1 MRNRPIILKL
11 GGSVITSKNE
21 LFKAKTEVVDQIAK
35 EVASAKCDHLVI
47 VHGGGSFG
55 HPIAKKYK
63 IHKGFRHPNQIIGF
77 SETHKAME
85 QLNQIVIDAFLRKK
99 IPVISIPP
107 SSCVTTS
114 RGRITEFN
122 IPVRE
127 YIKKGFIPVVYG
139 DAVMDEEW
147 GMAILSGDQIV
158 KYLAMNLE
166 ARRVIFGVDVDG
178 VFTADPKQYQDAK
191 LIRKITPRNFDRI
204 LSSLETSDVGDVTG
218 GMGGKIKELVEIAER
233 GIEVSIMNATKP
245 GNVESALTGKDVLG
259 THVYG
264 WEYKVKEAPV
274 EPRKLDHIR
283 VCLEK
288 PVQAQDKTAGLED
301 IELIHNAIPEI
312 SKKDVDPS
320 SGFLGH
326 NLDAPIIIAA
336 MTGGH
341 PIAKKINATLAEAAK
356 ELNIGLGVGSQR
368 AALEDPGLIDTF
380 RVVREIAPDAFI
392 IGNLGAPQ
400 LSRGYSLREIEKAV
414 KMIDANAIA
423 IHLNALQEAIQ
434 PEGETDFSGVTDTI
448 GEISKKTSIPIIA
461 KETGAGIARE
471 EAQILE
477 KSGIAAIDVGGAG
490 GTTWAGVETY
500 RAAESGDEGRNRI
513 GKTFWDWG
521 IPTAVSA
528 FEVAQSTKLPVIATG
543 GVRSGLDAA
552 KLIALGASVVGVAFP
567 LLQSAYR
574 GDVNEVINTLN
585 TMIEEL
591 RITMHL
597 VGAKTIDKLKSARV
611 IISGKTG
618 QWLQLRGY
626 EVSRFANRTIK

>member
-1 MRNRPIILKL
+1 M
-11 GGSVITSKNE
+11 
-21 LFKAKTEVVDQIAK
+21 
-35 EVASAKCDHLVI
+35 
-47 VHGGGSFG
+47 
-55 HPIAKKYK
+55 
-63 IHKGFRHPNQIIGF
+63 
-77 SETHKAME
+77 
-85 QLNQIVIDAFLRKK
+85 
-99 IPVISIPP
+99 
-107 SSCVTTS
+107 
-114 RGRITEFN
+114 
-122 IPVRE
+122 
-127 YIKKGFIPVVYG
+127 
-139 DAVMDEEW
+139 
-147 GMAILSGDQIV
+147 
-158 KYLAMNLE
+158 
-166 ARRVIFGVDVDG
+166 
-178 VFTADPKQYQDAK
+178 
-191 LIRKITPRNFDRI
+191 
-204 LSSLETSDVGDVTG
+204 
-218 GMGGKIKELVEIAER
+218 
-233 GIEVSIMNATKP
+233 
-245 GNVESALTGKDVLG
+245 
-259 THVYG
+259 
-264 WEYKVKEAPV
+264 KEASV
-274 EPRKLDHIR
+274 EPRKLDHIKI
-283 VCLEK
+283 CLEK

-312 SKKDVDPS
+312 SKKDVDLS
-320 SGFLGH
+320 LDFLDH

-341 PIAKKINATLAEAAK
+341 LIAKKINATLAEAARK
-356 ELNIGLGVGSQR
+356 LNIGLGVGSQR
-368 AALEDPGLIDTF
+368 AALEDPGLVDTF

-400 LSRGYSLREIEKAV
+400 LSRGYSLREIEKAT

-434 PEGETDFSGVTDTI
+434 PEGETDFSGVIDAI
-448 GEISKKTSIPIIA
+448 GDISKKSSVPIIA

-490 GTTWAGVETY
+490 GTSWAGVETY
-500 RAAESGDEGRNRI
+500 RAVESEDESRNRI

-574 GDVNEVINTLN
+574 GDVNHVINTLN

-591 RITMHL
+591 RIAMHL
-597 VGAKTIDKLKSARV
+597 VGAKTVGELKGARV

-618 QWLQLRGY
+618 QWLRLRGY
-626 EVSRFANRTIK
+626 ELSNFANRTPR